1 MKNRLKVLRAERNWT
16 QAQLADALDVSRQT
30 INAIETGKFDPSLPL
45 AFRAARLFALRI
57 EEIFHDPA
65 PDKDGSRLP
74 TEIKKDTYV

>member
-45 AFRAARLFALRI
+45 AFRAARLFGLRI

-65 PDKDGSRLP
+65 MDKDGSSP
-74 TEIKKDTYV
+74 VTENNKDTYV